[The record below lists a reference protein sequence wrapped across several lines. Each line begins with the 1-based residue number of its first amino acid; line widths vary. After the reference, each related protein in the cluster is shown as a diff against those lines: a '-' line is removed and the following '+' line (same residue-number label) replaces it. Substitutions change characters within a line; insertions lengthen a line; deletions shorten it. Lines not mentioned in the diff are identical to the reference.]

1 MLGSLTLTGDSVAL
15 VVNNLGGT
23 SVLELNIVS
32 RAAINYSKSLSF
44 HNLGIHTSEETWYD
58 LNSYFF
64 GFYLC
69 VQLKKGVSELI
80 EFMWEVL

>member
-58 LNSYFF
+58 LNSYFLVF
-64 GFYLC
+64 IYVF
-69 VQLKKGVSELI
+69 S
-80 EFMWEVL
+80 